1 MLDRMDPRT
10 LFLDSLPAIEGIAA
24 SICRMYS
31 VWGDDAEEFASWAKE
46 RLMEDDYAVLRKYRG
61 ESELNTFL
69 TVVVT
74 RLFHAHTRE
83 RLGRWRPSAV
93 AERLGQVAK
102 DLEVLVNR
110 DGCTLQEAGERLR
123 TSGRTDMSDIELAR
137 LLARLPARSPL
148 RPVEVGADPLDL
160 SPAASR
166 ADERIQAEEMER
178 QRRTVR
184 AALFRAMRTLKPE
197 ERVIVRMNLAD
208 GRSVADVARALKLDQ
223 RALYR
228 RIERL
233 RQQLKVSMENQGIS
247 GGDVH
252 DMFEEPGS

>member
-1 MLDRMDPRT
+1 MLDGKDPRT
-10 LFLDSLPAIEGIAA
+10 LFLGSLRAIEGIAA
-24 SICRMYS
+24 SVCRMYS

-93 AERLGQVAK
+93 AERLGQTAK

-123 TSGRTDMSDIELAR
+123 TAGRTDLSDIELAR
-137 LLARLPARSPL
+137 LLDQLPARAPL
-148 RPVEVGADPLDL
+148 RPVQVGAEPLDL
-160 SPAASR
+160 SPARSR
-166 ADERIQAEEMER
+166 ADERVEDEEMER

-184 AALFRAMRTLKPE
+184 AALYRALRTLKPE
-197 ERVIVRMNLAD
+197 ERMIVRMNLRD
-208 GRSVADVARALKLDQ
+208 GRSVADVARALQLDQ

-228 RIERL
+228 RIDRL
-233 RQQLKVSMENQGIS
+233 RQQLRRAMESQGIS
-247 GGDVH
+247 GSDVH
-252 DMFEEPGS
+252 EMIEERGS